1 MAKYITLLQFT
12 EQGIRTVKS
21 TVERARAA
29 RHAFEGMGIRM
40 TGIWW
45 TLGQYDVV
53 CTLEGPDDEAITRAG
68 LALGMQGNVRSTTL
82 RAFDETEM
90 ARIIQSLPG

>member
-1 MAKYITLLQFT
+1 MAKYIALLNFT
-12 EQGIRTVKS
+12 DQGLKSVKS

-29 RHAFEGMGIRM
+29 RQAFEKMDIRM

-53 CTLEGPDDEAITRAG
+53 CTFEASNDEAITRAG

-82 RAFDETEM
+82 RAFDEAEM
-90 ARIIQSLPG
+90 AGIIKGLPG